1 MMFFKYGSKEDLVP
15 RPEGD
20 PIRDPKSA
28 KPSNDVNDMVPKKIT
43 FHAPPDK
50 TASLQ
55 ERLARVSEQFGTSSP
70 KKDPLEVTTNN
81 DSTKKD
87 PLEISTNDNSK
98 KEDPLEISNN
108 DSKKTDNSTKKDP
121 TLLQKTESIKVV
133 FTPPASAKLPINVQ
147 QPIQKPNILAPANP
161 IQKKPIVVPMAANP
175 IQSKPIV
182 VPMARNP
189 IQNKPAAIVVP
200 KPGNFLPLPKGLE
213 HLGIATA
220 TKPTPENSNSD
231 IQKNGIGNQDKIRM
245 LEERM
250 AKKESPPEVDNKN
263 S

>member
-87 PLEISTNDNSK
+87 PLEISNNDSK
-98 KEDPLEISNN
+98 KEDPLEIS
-108 DSKKTDNSTKKDP
+108 DNSTKKDP

-133 FTPPASAKLPINVQ
+133 FTPPASAKPPPIVQ

-189 IQNKPAAIVVP
+189 IQNKPAIVVP

-213 HLGIATA
+213 HLGIVAA
-220 TKPTPENSNSD
+220 KPTPENSNSD

-250 AKKESPPEVDNKN
+250 KKKESPPEVDNKN

>member
-1 MMFFKYGSKEDLVP
+1 ME
-15 RPEGD
+15 
-20 PIRDPKSA
+20 ITN
-28 KPSNDVNDMVPKKIT
+28 ND
-43 FHAPPDK
+43 
-50 TASLQ
+50 S
-55 ERLARVSEQFGTSSP
+55 
-70 KKDPLEVTTNN
+70 KKDPLEKTDNL
-81 DSTKKD
+81 TKKD
-87 PLEISTNDNSK
+87 S
-98 KEDPLEISNN
+98 
-108 DSKKTDNSTKKDP
+108 

-133 FTPPASAKLPINVQ
+133 FTPPASAKPPINVQ

-189 IQNKPAAIVVP
+189 IQNKPAIVVP

-213 HLGIATA
+213 HLGIAA
-220 TKPTPENSNSD
+220 KPKPTPENSNSD

-250 AKKESPPEVDNKN
+250 KKKESPPEVDNKN